1 MSSITSSANTQMSK
15 GLTLL
20 LGTAVGLIVANLYYA
35 QPIVALIA
43 GSLEINPA
51 LAGMILMLTQIGYGV
66 GVLFLVPLGDIVENK
81 KLIFSLIGL
90 LIVSLLAL
98 AFVTQSVPYFIAA
111 FVLGLG
117 ASAVQIIVPYAAHLT
132 PEASRGRVV
141 GSLMSGLMLGIMLSR
156 PIASFL
162 TDMFSWHAVFFL
174 SAALMLVLS
183 LVLMKFLPQRKPNH
197 LGIGYLD
204 LLGSMVQLVLRT
216 PVLRRRGLYQ
226 AFMFGAFSLF
236 WTTTP
241 ILLAGPEY
249 HLSQTQIALF
259 ALAGVA
265 GAIVAPLAGRAADL
279 GMSRQGTAV
288 AMFSAIAAFLMTHIF
303 APGSMMSLVFLVLSA
318 ILLDAGI
325 TANLVLGQRAIFSLR
340 AKYRSRL
347 NGLYI
352 AMIFVGGAAGSF
364 LGAWAYAKGGWALTS
379 VVGMAMPAL
388 ALLAF
393 ATEWITGFHQKRKPA
408 RA

>member
-1 MSSITSSANTQMSK
+1 MQMSK

-20 LGTAVGLIVANLYYA
+20 LGTAVGMIVANLYYA

-51 LAGMILMLTQIGYGV
+51 LAGMILMLTQIGYGA

-81 KLIFSLIGL
+81 KMILSLIGL
-90 LIVSLLAL
+90 LILSLLGL
-98 AFVTQSVPYFIAA
+98 AFVTQSIPYFIAA
-111 FVLGLG
+111 FALGLG

-132 PEASRGRVV
+132 PEAQRGRVV

-156 PIASFL
+156 PISSFL

-174 SAALMLVLS
+174 SAGLMLVLS
-183 LVLMKFLPQRKPNH
+183 LVLLKYLPQRKPHH
-197 LGIGYLD
+197 LGISYFD

-241 ILLAGPEY
+241 ILLAGPDY
-249 HLSQTQIALF
+249 QLSQTQIALF

-265 GAIVAPLAGRAADL
+265 GAVVAPLAGRAADRGL
-279 GMSRQGTAV
+279 SREGTAL
-288 AMFSAIAAFLMTHIF
+288 AMISAIVSFLMTHIF

-352 AMIFVGGAAGSF
+352 AMIFVGGATGSF
-364 LGAWAYAKGGWALTS
+364 LGGWAYAKGGWALTS
-379 VVGMAMPAL
+379 LVGMAMPAL
-388 ALLAF
+388 SLLAF
-393 ATEWITGFHQKRKPA
+393 ASEWLTGFHKKRKPA